1 MVNLKAYRNEQT
13 GRWFLEG
20 VEPETK
26 TYERMV
32 TMLKEGTNFK
42 FARYGDGE
50 ILCMTG
56 KQGHNCDKHQYF
68 PDMGLRLIQ
77 TINEEPDY
85 MVGIQ
90 PLSVQGMPQVV
101 EAYFGHF
108 KTLYNADV
116 LHSASI
122 DGLLGKFF
130 NVLKGRYIILVGP
143 AHLADLFDC
152 VHVVIPSLNCWLTYQ
167 EIKEQINFHLV
178 DGAVVLFCASMMTE
192 VLISDFKE
200 RNCTM
205 IDAGSV
211 FDPYANVKS
220 RSYHHKLKI

>member
-20 VEPETK
+20 VESEIE
-26 TYERMV
+26 TYERMI

-56 KQGHNCDKHQYF
+56 KQGQNCDKHQYF

-77 TINEEPDY
+77 TINEEPSY

-90 PLSVQGMPQVV
+90 PLSVQGLPQAV
-101 EAYFGHF
+101 EAYFSHF

-122 DGLLGKFF
+122 DGLLEKFF
-130 NVLKGRYIILVGP
+130 NALKGRYIILVGP

-152 VHVVIPSLNCWLTYQ
+152 IHIVIPSLNCWLTYP

-178 DGAVVLFCASMMTE
+178 DDAVVLFCASMMTE

-205 IDAGSV
+205 IDCGSV
-211 FDPYANVKS
+211 FDPYVNVKS
-220 RSYHHKLKI
+220 RSYHHKLKL